1 MKKRTFL
8 TFFAISSAFFAAAQT
23 SVWEVSKGRNKVYIA
38 GSVHILRP
46 GDYPL
51 PKEFEAAYEK
61 ADMLVFEADLDKL
74 ASPEAARQFMK
85 KMTYTD
91 GKTLQSVLSEKTYI
105 ALEESLAP
113 LPIKKLDSLKPIMA
127 ILTITAVNVSKLGI
141 TTDGVDKYFF
151 DRAKKDKKKMQF
163 LETPDYQVDLLSRI
177 GDGREDDFVMYS
189 LNDLKTMEK
198 DLNALISTWRNGS
211 ATLITSQIKEM
222 QREFPELYQS
232 MLVKRNQKWLSK
244 IEIYINNDRTELI
257 IIGDAHLHGSDG
269 LLHLLSEKGYKV
281 KQIKAD

>member
-1 MKKRTFL
+1 MKRTFL
-8 TFFAISSAFFAAAQT
+8 TFFAISSALFASAQT

-46 GDYPL
+46 SDYPL

-74 ASPEAARQFMK
+74 ASPEAARQFMN

-91 GKTLQSVLSEKTYI
+91 GKTLQSVLSERTYI

-141 TTDGVDKYFF
+141 TADGVDKYFF
-151 DRAKKDKKKMQF
+151 DRAKKDKKRIQY
-163 LETPDYQVDLLSRI
+163 LETPDYQIDLLSRI
-177 GDGREDDFVMYS
+177 GDGMEDDFVMYS
-189 LNDLKTMEK
+189 LNDLKTMGK
-198 DLNALISTWRNGS
+198 DLNALISTWRKGS
-211 ATLITSQIKEM
+211 TTLITSQIKEM

-244 IEIYINNDRTELI
+244 IETYINNDRTELI
-257 IIGDAHLHGSDG
+257 IIGDAHLHGADG
-269 LLHLLSEKGYKV
+269 LLNLLSEKGYKV